1 VARNGLPQGVERRR
15 QGIARNTRP
24 VRDTPLQ
31 AVQGG
36 TRLKDETYD
45 QKLGGEDRI
54 ETRKRGV
61 WLLNNPSTNKG
72 LAFSREERSELGLE
86 GLLPHQVL
94 ALEQQVELEV
104 EHLRAKSTD
113 LEKYIGLAGLQDR
126 NEVLFYRV
134 LVENLPELLP
144 IVYTPTVGQAC
155 QQFSHIFRDARGLS
169 ITPGNIGNVREVLEN
184 APFGD
189 IRLIVVTDNERILGL
204 GDQGAGGMG
213 IPIGKLALYV
223 AGAGIHPSKCLP
235 VSLDVGTNNQALLD
249 DPLYHGYREAR
260 LRGPA
265 YLDFVERFVQGV
277 REVFPRA
284 VLQWEDFANTH
295 SFDLLERYRK
305 SVPSFND
312 DIQGTAAVTLGGI
325 YSALRITGGAIGE
338 QRVLFIGAGSA
349 CTGIAR
355 LTRAAMR
362 QAGVDELTSRR
373 AIAGFDSRGLL
384 REGRE
389 IREPFKR
396 EFELDAQSL
405 AFYGLDPG
413 ADPSPVEVIRAFKP
427 TILVGAS
434 GQAGAFTQAMLE
446 ELAKH
451 VERPLVLP
459 LSNPT
464 SKSECAPKDA
474 LDWTAGRALV
484 ATGSPY
490 DDVDYQG
497 RRHVIG
503 QGNNVYIFPGVGLGA
518 LVSEAREI
526 DDEMFSVAARTLSS
540 CVSEE
545 RLALGALYPSQDSLR
560 EVSFRIACA
569 VVRHARDAQIGK
581 AIPDDEIED
590 TVRRAVWY
598 PRYIPIVARR

>member
-1 VARNGLPQGVERRR
+1 MN
-15 QGIARNTRP
+15 
-24 VRDTPLQ
+24 
-31 AVQGG
+31 
-36 TRLKDETYD
+36 DETYD
-45 QKLGGEDRI
+45 QKLGGEHRI

-72 LAFSREERSELGLE
+72 LAFTRSERIQLGLE

-94 ALEQQVELEV
+94 ELEQQVELEV
-104 EHLRAKSTD
+104 EHIRAKSTD

-144 IVYTPTVGQAC
+144 IVYTPTVGRAC
-155 QQFSHIFRDARGLS
+155 QEFSHIFRDARGISL
-169 ITPGNIGNVREVLEN
+169 TPGNIENAREVLAN

-249 DPLYHGYREAR
+249 DPLYHGYRERR
-260 LRGPA
+260 LSGQA

-284 VLQWEDFANTH
+284 VIQWEDFANRH

-305 SVPSFND
+305 RVPSFND

-325 YSALRITGGAIGE
+325 FAALRLTRQEIGD

-355 LTRAAMR
+355 LTQAAMR
-362 QAGVDELTSRR
+362 RAGVGEAEIRR

-396 EFELDAQSL
+396 EFAIDKRSLESHGLDA
-405 AFYGLDPG
+405 G
-413 ADPSPVEVIRAFKP
+413 ADPSPVEMIRAFKP
-427 TILVGAS
+427 TILVGAT
-434 GQAGAFTQAMLE
+434 GQPGAFTREMLE
-446 ELAKH
+446 EMAKH
-451 VERPLVLP
+451 VERPLILP

-474 LDWTAGRALV
+474 LEWTGGRALV
-484 ATGSPY
+484 ATGSPFA
-490 DDVDYQG
+490 DVVHEG

-518 LVSEAREI
+518 LVSEVREI
-526 DDEMFSVAARTLSS
+526 DDETFSVAARTLAD
-540 CVSEE
+540 CVGED
-545 RLALGALYPSQDSLR
+545 RLAQGALYPSQDKLR

-569 VVRHARDAQIGK
+569 VVRHARDAGLGRV
-581 AIPDDEIED
+581 IPDDEVEE

-598 PRYIPIVARR
+598 PNYIPILARR

>member
-1 VARNGLPQGVERRR
+1 V
-15 QGIARNTRP
+15 
-24 VRDTPLQ
+24 
-31 AVQGG
+31 
-36 TRLKDETYD
+36 KDETYD
-45 QKLGGEDRI
+45 QKLGGEERI

-72 LAFSREERSELGLE
+72 LAYTREERSQLGLE

-94 ALEQQVELEV
+94 ELEQQVALEV

-113 LEKYIGLAGLQDR
+113 LEKYIGLASLQDR

-144 IVYTPTVGQAC
+144 IVYTPTVGLAC
-155 QQFSHIFRDARGLS
+155 QEFSHIFRDARGIS
-169 ITPGNIGNVREVLEN
+169 INPANIADVRDVLGN
-184 APFGD
+184 APFDD

-235 VSLDVGTNNQALLD
+235 VSLDIGTNNQELLD
-249 DPLYHGYREAR
+249 DPLYHGYREKR
-260 LRGPA
+260 LTGDA

-277 REVFPRA
+277 HDVFPRC
-284 VLQWEDFANTH
+284 VIQWEDFANKH

-305 SVPSFND
+305 RVPSFND

-325 YSALRITGGAIGE
+325 FAALRITGQTIGD
-338 QRVLFIGAGSA
+338 QRVLFVGAGSA

-362 QAGVDELTSRR
+362 EAGVDEETARR
-373 AIAGFDSRGLL
+373 AIAAFDSRGLL

-396 EFELDAQSL
+396 EFALDKASL
-405 AFYGLDPG
+405 EFHGLEAG
-413 ADPSPVEVIRAFKP
+413 ADPSLVEMIRAFQP
-427 TILVGAS
+427 TVLVGAT
-434 GQAGAFTQAMLE
+434 GHPGAFSREMLE
-446 ELAKH
+446 EMAKH
-451 VERPLVLP
+451 VERPLILP

-464 SKSECAPKDA
+464 SNSECTPEDVLA
-474 LDWTAGRALV
+474 WTGGRALV
-484 ATGSPY
+484 ATGSPFE
-490 DDVDYQG
+490 DVTYEG

-518 LVSEAREI
+518 LVSEAREV
-526 DDEMFSVAARTLSS
+526 DDEMFSVAARTLAE
-540 CVSEE
+540 CVGED
-545 RLALGALYPSQDSLR
+545 RLEVGALYPRQDALR
-560 EVSFRIACA
+560 DVSFRIACA
-569 VVRHARDAQIGK
+569 VVRHARDAGLGK
-581 AIPDDEIED
+581 VIPDDEIEE
-590 TVRRAVWY
+590 TVRSAIWY
-598 PRYIPIVARR
+598 PSYIPVVAHG